1 MLALLV
7 TPFTGYVALMFM
19 ERLDRVIGSS
29 RALALLLLR
38 PMAFQRLV
46 AERRRIREAIV
57 RTGDETVGATT

>member
-1 MLALLV
+1 
-7 TPFTGYVALMFM
+7 MFL

-57 RTGDETVGATT
+57 QAGNETAGTTT